1 MALFD
6 MQIYETAEPT
16 PITEADDDARLP
28 APHPDADIA
37 IRVCGIGKM
46 YRIYD
51 RPQDRL
57 KQMLFW
63 RFGRSY
69 GREFWALRDVSFEVR
84 KGETVGI
91 IGRNG
96 SGKSTLL
103 QIIAGTLAPSEGE
116 VRVNGRVA
124 ALLELGS
131 GFNPEFTGR
140 ENVYLNGAILGLS
153 RDEIDARFDDIAAF
167 ADIGEFIDQP
177 VKLYSSGMVVR
188 LAFAVQSHVAPDIL
202 IVDEALAVGDIAF
215 QTRCLERIKQLTE
228 RGVTI
233 VFVTH
238 DIATFQNLCTYGY
251 LLHNGVLFS
260 SGRPVHIAM
269 QYYELMRESEHARQ
283 RMVASS
289 PDNAT
294 QVQDELHRR
303 EDEIKRKTD
312 AGEYRFG
319 TGEAK
324 IVDYCVLD
332 TEGRET
338 STLYV
343 GKPFRVVTTV
353 EFYDHVENIA
363 IGIMFRNAQG
373 QNLMGM
379 HSYVEHRVNFGPHDA
394 GDRLE
399 IGCEQTMLLNPG
411 DYLLHIS
418 IADCR
423 SDYDFTSLDYRN
435 NLMKVTVAGKPL
447 GYGLI
452 HTTPLFWAGGR
463 TPAQTWQ
470 SMAWKSWQ
478 EWTLERC
485 RTLAP
490 HARCIL
496 EIGGQGAELA
506 PFLAEGDRRLT
517 TLNFPTGD
525 ICRPTP
531 YPDGAF
537 DLIVCKMTFEHLYD
551 PFAAAAEITRLL
563 TPGGVLL
570 LSTVWSWRYHT
581 ASGYDDYWRFSTA
594 GLAQLFPRLSIIETG
609 YDLEDRRKDCHLD
622 GVPVD
627 QLGGWHEHQ
636 YVYLVARKPLL
647 DIHAATAE
655 AVYRFPRCVLEYTL
669 DDVKRTYEAILAT
682 PELQPRIEEI
692 IRHKNEETTTLRIA
706 SGVDEERAW
715 PGDSRFTAIGY
726 DRMMLG
732 RYAFAGAMFC
742 RGAEVLDTGCGLGW
756 GALLIAHFARRVTA
770 FDRDP
775 RLESFCRA
783 IWPAENITWR
793 TGDMRDMSFLGD
805 ERYDVVLGMEVVEHF
820 TREDGE
826 RYLGEVAKV
835 LRPGGVFVATS
846 AFPTRA
852 DEAQVMAAINQHHL
866 HIFTHDEMLDLL
878 RRRFSNAAIIGN
890 WMIIAVK

>member
-1 MALFD
+1 
-6 MQIYETAEPT
+6 
-16 PITEADDDARLP
+16 
-28 APHPDADIA
+28 
-37 IRVCGIGKM
+37 VK
-46 YRIYD
+46 
-51 RPQDRL
+51 
-57 KQMLFW
+57 
-63 RFGRSY
+63 
-69 GREFWALRDVSFEVR
+69 
-84 KGETVGI
+84 
-91 IGRNG
+91 
-96 SGKSTLL
+96 
-103 QIIAGTLAPSEGE
+103 
-116 VRVNGRVA
+116 GRVA

-177 VKLYSSGMVVR
+177 VKFYSSGMVVR
-188 LAFAVQSHVAPDIL
+188 LAFAISACVDPDVL

-215 QTRCLERIKQLTE
+215 QARCLDKIKKLTD
-228 RGVTI
+228 RGVT
-233 VFVTH
+233 VLFVTH
-238 DIATFQNLCTYGY
+238 DIGTFQNLCDHGY
-251 LLHNGVLFS
+251 LLHHGQLFS
-260 SGRPVHIAM
+260 SGRPAQIAM
-269 QYYELMRESEHARQ
+269 QYYEL
-283 RMVASS
+283 V
-289 PDNAT
+289 
-294 QVQDELHRR
+294 R
-303 EDEIKRKTD
+303 EDEHTRQRIAANPEQADDIRAEQQRREEAIRGKGT

-319 TGEAK
+319 TGAAR

-332 TEGRET
+332 GEGRET

-343 GKPFRVVTTV
+343 GKPFRVVTTI
-353 EFYDHVENIA
+353 EFYDYVGNIA

-379 HSYVEHRVNFGPHDA
+379 HSYVEHRVNFGPRDA

-399 IGCEQTMLLNPG
+399 IGCEQMMLLNPG

-435 NLMKVTVAGKPL
+435 NLTKVTVVGKPL

-452 HTTPLFWAGGR
+452 HTTPLFWTGGR

-485 RTLAP
+485 RTLAS
-490 HARCIL
+490 HARRIL

-517 TLNFPTGD
+517 TLDFPTGD

-563 TPGGVLL
+563 APGGVVL

-581 ASGYDDYWRFSTA
+581 APGFDDYWRFSTA
-594 GLAQLFPRLSIIETG
+594 GLAQLFPHLSIIETG
-609 YDLEDRRKDCHLD
+609 YDLEDRRKDCRLD

-627 QLGGWHEHQ
+627 ELGGWREHW

-647 DIHAATAE
+647 DMPAAAAE
-655 AVYRFPRCVLEYTL
+655 ASYRFPRCVLDYTL
-669 DDVKRTYEAILAT
+669 DDVKRTYEAILAA

-692 IRHKNEETTTLRIA
+692 MRHTNEETQALRIA
-706 SGVDEERAW
+706 SGVEEERAW
-715 PGDSRFTAIGY
+715 PSDPRFVAIGY
-726 DRMMLG
+726 HRMMLG

-756 GALLIAHFARRVTA
+756 GAFLIAHFARRVTT
-770 FDRDP
+770 FDLDP
-775 RLESFCRA
+775 HLESFCRA
-783 IWPAENITWR
+783 IWPAQNITWR

-805 ERYDVVLGMEVVEHF
+805 ERYDVVLGMEVIEHF

-826 RYLGEVAKV
+826 RYLDEVARV
-835 LRPGGVFVATS
+835 LRSGGVFVGTS
-846 AFPTRA
+846 AFPASAT
-852 DEAQVMAAINQHHL
+852 EAQAMVATNPYHL
-866 HIFTHDEMLDLL
+866 HLFTRDEMLNLL
-878 RRRFSNAAIIGN
+878 RRRFSNATIIGN
-890 WMIIAVK
+890 WMIIAVR